1 VGQVV
6 PMAVNLSPANLLDTR
21 LPEDIDALIKRHGTV
36 PAELELEITEETL
49 MQDPARALDVIARIS
64 ELGISF
70 SLDDF
75 GTGYSSLAQL
85 RQLPVRAL
93 KIDRSFIANM
103 TDSEEDANIVRSTIQ
118 LGHSL
123 KLRVIAE
130 GIETPEHLEELT
142 DFGCDVA
149 QGFHLSRPIPPDQIV
164 AWIRTNEA
172 TTSAGRRDLPA

>member
-1 VGQVV
+1 
-6 PMAVNLSPANLLDTR
+6 MD
-21 LPEDIDALIKRHGTV
+21 
-36 PAELELEITEETL
+36 LELKITEETL

-64 ELGISF
+64 ELGVAF

-85 RQLPVRAL
+85 KQLPVRAL

-103 TDSEEDANIVRSTIQ
+103 TNSEEDANIVRSTIQ

-130 GIETPEHLEELT
+130 GIETPEHLEELGR
-142 DFGCDVA
+142 FGCDVA

-164 AWIRTNEA
+164 AWIHTNDAA
-172 TTSAGRRDLPA
+172 TTTGREDAHKRVR